1 MPDSIPAKCELMDVI
16 YTYWSPR
23 TRISI
28 HFSML
33 PILSKLIMTSGTFFP
48 VYVTDLLTTSNL
60 VSISMC
66 ANYLKI
72 DRKLS
77 RHLTGTYL
85 VITYR

>member
-1 MPDSIPAKCELMDVI
+1 MDVI

-33 PILSKLIMTSGTFFP
+33 PILSKLIMTIGTFFP

-60 VSISMC
+60 VSISM
-66 ANYLKI
+66 
-72 DRKLS
+72 
-77 RHLTGTYL
+77 
-85 VITYR
+85 